1 MDMLTSV
8 LPFAA
13 VLGALA
19 IGVIA
24 VRGHHG
30 ARQELRFVR
39 VRSERGRRR

>member
-24 VRGHHG
+24 VHGHHG